1 MCSQPSLSQSSDYDP
16 GNSTCLTPTKRISC
30 QQSSSDFDS
39 DEHAQYQLS
48 TNKHIK
54 AE

>member
-1 MCSQPSLSQSSDYDP
+1 MGPQPSLSQSADYDP

-30 QQSSSDFDS
+30 QQTSSD
-39 DEHAQYQLS
+39 EYTQYQLS